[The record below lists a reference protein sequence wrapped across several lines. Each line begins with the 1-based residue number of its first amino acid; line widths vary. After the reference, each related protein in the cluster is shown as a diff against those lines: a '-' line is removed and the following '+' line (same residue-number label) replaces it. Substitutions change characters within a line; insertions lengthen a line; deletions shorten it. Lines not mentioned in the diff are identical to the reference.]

1 MAPHESAL
9 AEAPEPPT
17 PRGRPREFDQDEV
30 LDSLL
35 EVFWTQGFEAT
46 SIADLVE
53 ATGLNKSSLYNCF
66 GSKEGLF
73 AAAVE
78 RYIDMRS
85 ATLVSLADDG
95 TQGLDGIL
103 ALLDMQE
110 SQVAGDRGHMGC
122 LVVNTAT
129 ELGLKDEAF
138 AEMARRFR
146 SELRSAI
153 ATMFGKAEEMGE
165 IGAGRSATYTE
176 ILVAFA
182 MSLGVIT
189 RGGATAD
196 ELAAQFSAMRDLVET
211 WRL

>member
-1 MAPHESAL
+1 
-9 AEAPEPPT
+9 
-17 PRGRPREFDQDEV
+17 
-30 LDSLL
+30 
-35 EVFWTQGFEAT
+35 
-46 SIADLVE
+46 
-53 ATGLNKSSLYNCF
+53 
-66 GSKEGLF
+66 
-73 AAAVE
+73 
-78 RYIDMRS
+78 
-85 ATLVSLADDG
+85 
-95 TQGLDGIL
+95 
-103 ALLDMQE
+103 
-110 SQVAGDRGHMGC
+110 
-122 LVVNTAT
+122 
-129 ELGLKDEAF
+129 
-138 AEMARRFR
+138 MARRFR